1 MFRNI
6 LATTSPV
13 EVAAAEL
20 YEVELY
26 EALCL
31 EMPAP
36 PPPRLYMRRSSM
48 LLKLPRELRD
58 NIFRQLIYAIYEDRT
73 TPEERYLCPKPL
85 LRHLIG
91 PTLATSPV
99 RGIMQTN
106 AQIRSEFGQELYRH
120 AHEESTITASAP
132 ADHGPPANANNNI
145 SHLPGTIQLLL
156 PPHPIAPNIAA
167 LLAAAQQA
175 RRNHH
180 LLRAAW
186 NPATMPQIP
195 HYLAQHLRSFS
206 FTLAV
211 PAAPTRRDP
220 FVFTGTHS
228 NNVYATITFAGIA
241 DGYHRDWNVLHD
253 DFDVAVHSVLATL
266 PVLEELDVTMSLAP
280 GSYRYS
286 VRGGRGGEGSK
297 DDDAFCVKTTRVT
310 GIEVPGMTG
319 SREGA
324 SKKNDK
330 KNKKEDKEEKQE
342 PTNESNDGLMR
353 PRKKRKTSH
362 SKAVNGHHEC
372 TCADAGTAA
381 GGGGGHNEA
390 VQPVVVQPG
399 ARLKRFKKSMVIR
412 FAGLDDIQFT
422 YSSQEDKFKNGRR
435 VGVTKVQR
443 SIEFF
448 SEWSAA
454 SRAELA
460 AFFDV
465 TSRTMLGITGHYRM
479 PMQDVLP
486 EMYERWKR
494 SDGTLS
500 RDRVRV
506 LMEEWLEKMAKQE
519 AALREALM
527 RQGIALAA
535 AQA

>member
-13 EVAAAEL
+13 ELAAA
-20 YEVELY
+20 ELY

-36 PPPRLYMRRSSM
+36 PPL

-58 NIFRQLIYAIYEDRT
+58 NIFRQLIYTIYEDRT
-73 TPEERYLCPKPL
+73 TPEERRLCPKPL
-85 LRHLIG
+85 LRHLVG

-106 AQIRSEFGQELYRH
+106 AQLRSEFGQELYRH
-120 AHEESTITASAP
+120 AHEESTITASAA
-132 ADHGPPANANNNI
+132 ADHGPPANANNNNNNVG
-145 SHLPGTIQLLL
+145 HLPGTIQLLL
-156 PPHPIAPNIAA
+156 PPHPIAPNVAA
-167 LLAAAQQA
+167 LLAEAQQA

-180 LLRAAW
+180 LLRAVW
-186 NPATMPQIP
+186 NPAAMPRIP

-211 PAAPTRRDP
+211 PAASTRREP

-228 NNVYATITFAGIA
+228 NNVYATITFTGVG

-253 DFDVAVHSVLATL
+253 DFDVAVHSALAAL
-266 PVLEELDVTMSLAP
+266 PVLEELDVAMSLAP
-280 GSYRYS
+280 GSYRYN
-286 VRGGRGGEGSK
+286 VRGGHGGEGSK
-297 DDDAFCVKTTRVT
+297 DDDAFCVKTGRVT
-310 GIEVPGMTG
+310 GIEVPGMMG
-319 SREGA
+319 SREGER
-324 SKKNDK
+324 KKNDK
-330 KNKKEDKEEKQE
+330 KNKKEER
-342 PTNESNDGLMR
+342 PTEESNDGLVR

-362 SKAVNGHHEC
+362 SKAVDGHHEC
-372 TCADAGTAA
+372 TCEHAGTAA
-381 GGGGGHNEA
+381 AAGGFNGA

-412 FAGLDDIQFT
+412 FAGLDDLQFT

-435 VGVTKVQR
+435 VGVTRVQR

-454 SRAELA
+454 PRAELA
-460 AFFDV
+460 AFFGV
-465 TSRTMLGITGHYRM
+465 TSRTMLGITEPYSM
-479 PMQDVLP
+479 PMDDVLP

-500 RDRVRV
+500 RDRVKV
-506 LMEEWLEKMAKQE
+506 LIGEWLENMAEHE

-527 RQGIALAA
+527 QGIASAT
-535 AQA
+535 QA